1 MTEPMSCPDC
11 RSRVSVK
18 VTGNEVL
25 FTCKSCSV
33 QWATYVVGYAIDREG
48 ERV

>member
-11 RSRVSVK
+11 NSSVSVK

-25 FTCKSCSV
+25 FTCKNCSV
-33 QWATYVVGYAIDREG
+33 QWSTYAVGYAIHREG